1 MERIIFPIPEP
12 TLAKPV
18 AVAMPNA
25 RIPVGKVSLANE
37 TIKNVFAKRTA
48 AEQTRETEAQGRNTA
63 VKSDTPWNKELTATR
78 KLIELKEQSS

>member
-1 MERIIFPIPEP
+1 MFPIPEP

-25 RIPVGKVSLANE
+25 RIPVGKASLANE
-37 TIKNVFAKRTA
+37 TMRKVFAKRTA

-63 VKSDTPWNKELTATR
+63 VNRDTPWNNELTATR
-78 KLIELKEQSS
+78 ILNIN